1 MGKISKMLRKIIEER
16 EKTSIRRVAKEIGV
30 DHGSLYRALKNGGNP
45 EANTIE
51 NILDYLGYEIRIVK
65 KAKRARSE

>member
-51 NILDYLGYEIRIVK
+51 NILDYLGYEIQIVK
-65 KAKRARSE
+65 KAKRLKRD